1 MSRKKLNV
9 EASGIMCFNGTAVL
23 FCTGIGGTMDIAD
36 EFVPWVAAF
45 FLPVIVL
52 AMAGLSHLIA
62 WYLLFYCIFGV
73 IVVLRRA
80 GSK

>member
-1 MSRKKLNV
+1 
-9 EASGIMCFNGTAVL
+9 
-23 FCTGIGGTMDIAD
+23 MDIAD